1 MGLALEDCV
10 QVSMN
15 LTDYRVTSMVVALE
29 AVRSCAAAAGVYVR
43 ESEVVGLVP
52 EEALVDVARV
62 ALLAGCL
69 SRDQVLEAR
78 VLDAVL
84 ET

>member
-1 MGLALEDCV
+1 
-10 QVSMN
+10 
-15 LTDYRVTSMVVALE
+15 
-29 AVRSCAAAAGVYVR
+29 VR

-62 ALLAGCL
+62 ALLAGGL

>member
-1 MGLALEDCV
+1 
-10 QVSMN
+10 
-15 LTDYRVTSMVVALE
+15 MVVALE
-29 AVRSCAAAAGVYVR
+29 AVRSRAAAAGVYVR

-62 ALLAGCL
+62 ALLAGGL